1 MRSAQCEKCG
11 AGVVAGASSCQY
23 CGAVFVTAAPG
34 VYRGNPVDDEVAR
47 LLRAGQ
53 KIQAIKV
60 YQQRHRCGLREA
72 KDAVDALER
81 VVGRAG

>member
-1 MRSAQCEKCG
+1 MKSAQCEKCG

-34 VYRGNPVDDEVAR
+34 VYRGSPVDDEVAR

-60 YQQRHRCGLREA
+60 FHQRHRCGLREA

-81 VVGRAG
+81 TMGLGG